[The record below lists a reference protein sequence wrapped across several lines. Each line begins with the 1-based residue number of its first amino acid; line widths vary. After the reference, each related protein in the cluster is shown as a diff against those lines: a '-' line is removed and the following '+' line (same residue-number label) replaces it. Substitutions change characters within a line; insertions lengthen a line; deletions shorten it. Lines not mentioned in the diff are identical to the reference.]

1 MSSDFWNHLN
11 TGLLL
16 AIFEALRIFGFN
28 QVLRK
33 NAFGWIFVIARLPV
47 YVCVCVI
54 AGLWPILIPVVI
66 WAYSDIA
73 SCVQWLKVWSNPE
86 PF

>member
-16 AIFEALRIFGFN
+16 AIFEAVRIFGFN

-47 YVCVCVI
+47 YVFVCVV